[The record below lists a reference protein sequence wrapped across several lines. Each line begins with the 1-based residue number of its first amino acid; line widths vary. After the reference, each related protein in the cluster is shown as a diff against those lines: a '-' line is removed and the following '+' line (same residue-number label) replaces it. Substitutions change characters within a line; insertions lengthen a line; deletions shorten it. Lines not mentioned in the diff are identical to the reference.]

1 MIKVARY
8 LAYSKYGRYCMIHR
22 GERTILRIQGT
33 LHRIGDSV
41 FLPDL
46 NCNGTILR
54 FLRTFVLIQ
63 PHDYG
68 VSVRRLPRNLRI
80 GSGINHCIRAT
91 LYSQGIYT
99 RDNVNLSSGTFPVP
113 SRILYVE
120 PYFRTPL

>member
-1 MIKVARY
+1 MTNRD
-8 LAYSKYGRYCMIHR
+8 
-22 GERTILRIQGT
+22 ERSILRIQGT

-41 FLPDL
+41 FIPDL

-54 FLRTFVLIQ
+54 FLSTFVSIQ

-68 VSVRRLPRNLRI
+68 VSVRRLPSNLRI

-99 RDNVNLSSGTFPVP
+99 RDNVKLRRGTFPVP
-113 SRILYVE
+113 SRTPYVE
-120 PYFRTPL
+120 PYFKTPL

>member
-1 MIKVARY
+1 
-8 LAYSKYGRYCMIHR
+8 MIHR
-22 GERTILRIQGT
+22 GERTILRIQGK

-41 FLPDL
+41 FIPDL

-80 GSGINHCIRAT
+80 GSGINHCILLT

-99 RDNVNLSSGTFPVP
+99 RDNVILRRGTFPIP
-113 SRILYVE
+113 SRLSYEE

>member
-1 MIKVARY
+1 MTNRDDR
-8 LAYSKYGRYCMIHR
+8 S
-22 GERTILRIQGT
+22 ILRIQGT

-41 FLPDL
+41 FIPDL

-54 FLRTFVLIQ
+54 FLDTFVSIQ

-68 VSVRRLPRNLRI
+68 VSVRRLPSNLRI

-99 RDNVNLSSGTFPVP
+99 RDNVKLRRGTFPVP
-113 SRILYVE
+113 SRTPYVE
-120 PYFRTPL
+120 PYFKTPL